1 MTRHPEAH
9 LAGRERTRLRVA
21 RENGYLNARSADNQ
35 RLVEAFSL
43 WCWRLKIPMVW
54 LERRTPRSRY
64 GRVRLDMFTTANMLT
79 AAGQAEMKAL
89 GQARASPHDA
99 CWDRVPLR
107 ELDRMANTVFRAAT
121 RTGNYEPNRSKSVVN
136 MRRERPDKLFAVA

>member
-1 MTRHPEAH
+1 MKKHSDAH
-9 LAGRERTRLRVA
+9 LGGRERTRLRVA
-21 RENGYLNARSADNQ
+21 RENGFLNALCEHNQ
-35 RLVEAFSL
+35 LLVQAFSL

-54 LERRTPRSRY
+54 LERRTPHSRY

-99 CWDRVPLR
+99 CWERVRLR
-107 ELDRMANTVFRAAT
+107 ELERLANSVYRAAT
-121 RTGNYEPNRSKSVVN
+121 RTGNYEPNRSKFVAD
-136 MRRERPDKLFAVA
+136 MRREKPEKLFAVA